1 MEKLDLI
8 IKSGEKNMEK
18 SLEYLKMV
26 FVRIRSGKSNPILL
40 EGIKIECN
48 GKMIPLKKIAYV
60 SYPDSITLKIQPWDR
75 SMLSFIEKSIINAN
89 LHNSPI
95 NNGENILIRLPMITE
110 DGRKN
115 IVKKTKA
122 ELENIKVRIRNIR
135 KEVHKNLKKLEGISK
150 DNMKSAEERIQKI
163 TNEYIKKVEDLYT
176 IKEKEIM
183 SI

>member
-48 GKMIPLKKIAYV
+48 GKMITLKKIANV
-60 SYPDSITLKIQPWDR
+60 SSPDYMTLKIQPWDR

-89 LHNSPI
+89 FSTI
-95 NNGENILIRLPMITE
+95 NNGENILIRLPRITE

-115 IVKKTKA
+115 LLKKTKA
-122 ELENIKVRIRNIR
+122 ELENIKVRIRNLR
-135 KEVHKNLKKLEGISK
+135 KEVHKNLKKLEGISI
-150 DNMKSAEERIQKI
+150 DTMKSAEERIQKI

>member
-1 MEKLDLI
+1 MEKLDFI

-48 GKMIPLKKIAYV
+48 GKMIPLKKIANV
-60 SYPDSITLKIQPWDR
+60 SSPDSMTLKIQPWDR
-75 SMLSFIEKSIINAN
+75 SMLSFIEKSINA
-89 LHNSPI
+89 HNSPI

-115 IVKKTKA
+115 LVKKTKA

-183 SI
+183 SMP